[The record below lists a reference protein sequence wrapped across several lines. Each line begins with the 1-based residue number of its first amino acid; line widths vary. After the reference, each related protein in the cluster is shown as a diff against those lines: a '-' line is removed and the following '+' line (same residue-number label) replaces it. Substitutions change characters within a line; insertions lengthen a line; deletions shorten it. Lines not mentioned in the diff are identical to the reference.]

1 MLRTEFNAVRLPHV
15 PLTSKTLQYKAQY
28 YNNNAFHSSSVCNSV
43 MNALM
48 VYQGVQK
55 YANTYFNKKAGH
67 PIVMFGPNNLIDRT
81 FYGPIYAF
89 HRQYSLHKYI

>member
-1 MLRTEFNAVRLPHV
+1 
-15 PLTSKTLQYKAQY
+15 
-28 YNNNAFHSSSVCNSV
+28 